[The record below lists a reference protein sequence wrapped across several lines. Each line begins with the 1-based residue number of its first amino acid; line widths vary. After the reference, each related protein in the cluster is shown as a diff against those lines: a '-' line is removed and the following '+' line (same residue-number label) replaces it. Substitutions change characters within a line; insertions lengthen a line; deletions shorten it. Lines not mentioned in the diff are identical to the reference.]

1 MLLVENFVELF
12 MESAPWLLL
21 GFVIAGLMKM
31 FIPGQLLARHLGQPG
46 LGATIKAALIGAPLP
61 LCSCGV
67 IPAAMGLRR
76 SGASKAA
83 TTSFM
88 ISTPETGVDSI
99 SLSYAL
105 LGPFMAV
112 IRPIAAI
119 TSAIVAGVLTGPEH
133 ENNTKSTVESGATQ
147 DKGLADHAVS
157 CCSDQRDS
165 GLSNPVVAE
174 NAASSCCS
182 GAPVEQATPNA
193 SCGGST
199 APVQERAKVSC
210 CGTPAVETE
219 AVALIS
225 TPCCSGPRSS
235 VQVDSGCSG
244 STTKGEGT
252 FLSRVVSGLQFTFF
266 DLVKDIAQ
274 WLMIGLLFAAI
285 VKTYVPTEFLAQW
298 GSGFTAFVVMALV
311 GVPMYI
317 CATAST
323 PIAAGLLF
331 SGVSP
336 GAVLVFMLAGPA
348 TNIAT
353 IGLVKKELGNRALSA
368 YLFGV
373 MVTAMAFGYLTNFLA
388 ERWQIDFYAQAS
400 HAHELVSEPVAIVS
414 SVVLALFIARAFMV
428 KAGWLRG

>member
-1 MLLVENFVELF
+1 MLLVENFIELF

-21 GFVIAGLMKM
+21 GFVIAGLMKV

-119 TSAIVAGVLTGPEH
+119 TSAIVAGVLTGPENDRNA
-133 ENNTKSTVESGATQ
+133 EPTTGNNAVQ
-147 DKGLADHAVS
+147 DKASAGQGGS
-157 CCSDQRDS
+157 CCSGSSVKQTS
-165 GLSNPVVAE
+165 PESSCCASMPSVKPPEKVACCGTQTVEPVAVAPT
-174 NAASSCCS
+174 STSCCS
-182 GAPVEQATPNA
+182 GAEKPAKA
-193 SCGGST
+193 DLIGSETT
-199 APVQERAKVSC
+199 AEN
-210 CGTPAVETE
+210 
-219 AVALIS
+219 
-225 TPCCSGPRSS
+225 
-235 VQVDSGCSG
+235 DSA
-244 STTKGEGT
+244 
-252 FLSRVVSGLQFTFF
+252 FLSRVVTGLRFTFL

-285 VKTYVPTEFLAQW
+285 VKTYVPTEFLTQW

-373 MVTAMAFGYLTNFLA
+373 MATAMAFGYLTNFLA
-388 ERWQIDFYAQAS
+388 ERWQIDFNVQAS
-400 HAHELVSEPVAIVS
+400 HAHELVAEPVAIAS
-414 SVVLALFIARAFMV
+414 SIVLALFIARAFLV